1 MAIYIE
7 IGTRTFDTLPGN
19 DLELREKHYIIIVRN
34 LRDDS
39 RWWRSVEGLMMWR
52 RCHSNEG
59 AVSAHLPCAVSQS
72 QVGLAIV
79 KPIDIILHPTPSK
92 VLTLST
98 QQLRGP
104 QA

>member
-19 DLELREKHYIIIVRN
+19 DLELREKHHIILVRN

-39 RWWRSVEGLMMWR
+39 RWWRSVKGLMMWR

-59 AVSAHLPCAVSQS
+59 AVSAYLPYAVSQS

-79 KPIDIILHPTPSK
+79 KPIDRIAS
-92 VLTLST
+92 
-98 QQLRGP
+98 R
-104 QA
+104 